1 MNLTNFITK
10 TQNGILSAALV
21 ISVASGLNAILGFL
35 KGRLLASYFGV
46 SNDLAIFYTADR
58 IPSLIYS
65 ILVVGAVS
73 TVFIPVFTDILKK
86 DKEKAFKSASSI
98 ITATII
104 GFSVF
109 GITVFIF
116 AKPIITFLTVNKF
129 TAEEINIG
137 TNLMRI
143 MIISQVILVI
153 SSLTTSILQS
163 FKYFLIPALAP
174 IFYNIGMLL
183 GIVFLSTKYGIYGPA
198 YGVVIGSILNLII
211 QLPLLKKTE
220 FSFQFSLNFKD
231 QSLKEMLILVPPRIL
246 SVSMSSIV
254 GTINN
259 SLAIL
264 ISAPSVIHLK
274 FATQLQTFPVAL
286 FGLSMAS
293 ALLPTLSKETDPEDR
308 EKFKQTLLT
317 TLHQT
322 MFLVLPI
329 SVILLILR
337 IPVVRI
343 VYGVSNFP
351 WEATVKTAYALAFF
365 SLSIFAESANYILS
379 RAFYALKDTKT
390 PVIINIATIFINV
403 ALSIYFVTFLKLGVW
418 SIALAYTITTIM
430 DLILYLIALNKK
442 IGGFDEEKLIKPFTK
457 IAISAILMGVFL
469 YLPLKLLDKYIF
481 DTQYT
486 MQLLLLTAVAGI
498 SGLSV
503 YLIFTKIFKVEEIDL
518 FYKLLGKLKIIK
530 TPIPEPITETLA

>member
-1 MNLTNFITK
+1 MSFTSFITK
-10 TQNGILSAALV
+10 TQNGILSAAMV
-21 ISVASGLNAILGFL
+21 IASASAINAVLGFL
-35 KGRLLASYFGV
+35 KGRLLASHFGV
-46 SNDLAIFYTADR
+46 SADLAIFYTADR
-58 IPSLIYS
+58 IPFLVYS

-86 DKEKAFKSASSI
+86 DKDKAFESASSI
-98 ITATII
+98 ITATL
-104 GFSVF
+104 GLFFTFSLL
-109 GITVFIF
+109 VFIF
-116 AKPIITFLTVNKF
+116 SNQIITLLTIGKF
-129 TAEEINIG
+129 TPEEVTKG
-137 TNLMRI
+137 ASLMRI
-143 MIISQVILVI
+143 MMSAQMLLVLG
-153 SSLTTSILQS
+153 SLITSILQS

-174 IFYNIGMLL
+174 VLYNIGMIG
-183 GIVFLSTKYGIYGPA
+183 GIVLLSDRYGIYGPT
-198 YGVVIGSILNLII
+198 YGVVIGAILSLLV
-211 QLPLLKKTE
+211 QLPLLQRTNFKFT
-220 FSFQFSLNFKD
+220 FALNFKD
-231 QSLKEMLILVPPRIL
+231 KSFKEMLKLVPPRIIA
-246 SVSMSSIV
+246 VAMTSIV

-264 ISAPSVIHLK
+264 ISASSVVFLK
-274 FATQLQTFPVAL
+274 FATQLQTFPIV
-286 FGLSMAS
+286 FVGLSMAS
-293 ALLPTLSKETDPEDR
+293 AVLPSLSKETDPEDR

-365 SLSIFAESANYILS
+365 SLSIFADSANYVLS

-390 PVIINIATIFINV
+390 PVLINLITIFINV
-403 ALSIYFVTFLKLGVW
+403 FLSITFVVVLKLGVW
-418 SIALAYTITTIM
+418 SIAFAYTITSIL
-430 DLILYLIALNKK
+430 DLIMYLVSLNKK
-442 IGGFDEEKLIKPFTK
+442 VGGFDMEKLVKPFTK
-457 IAISAILMGVFL
+457 VALSSVLMGISL

-486 MQLLLLTAVAGI
+486 FQLLLLTGVAGTI
-498 SGLSV
+498 GMAV
-503 YLIFTKIFKVEEIDL
+503 YLIFTKLLNVEEIDL

-530 TPIPEPITETLA
+530 TPLPEPVTEPLA

>member
-1 MNLTNFITK
+1 MSFTSFITK
-10 TQNGILSAALV
+10 TQNGILSAAMV
-21 ISVASGLNAILGFL
+21 IASASAINAVLGFL
-35 KGRLLASYFGV
+35 KGRLLASHFGV
-46 SNDLAIFYTADR
+46 SADLAIFYTADR
-58 IPSLIYS
+58 IPFLVYS

-86 DKEKAFKSASSI
+86 DKDKAFESASSI
-98 ITATII
+98 ITATLTLFFA
-104 GFSVF
+104 FSLL
-109 GITVFIF
+109 VFIF
-116 AKPIITFLTVNKF
+116 SNQIITLLTIGKF
-129 TAEEINIG
+129 TPEEVKKG
-137 TNLMRI
+137 ASLMRI
-143 MIISQVILVI
+143 MMSAQMLLVLG
-153 SSLTTSILQS
+153 SLITSILQS

-174 IFYNIGMLL
+174 VLYNIGMIG
-183 GIVFLSTKYGIYGPA
+183 GIVLLSDRYGIYGPT
-198 YGVVIGSILNLII
+198 YGVVIGAILSLLI
-211 QLPLLKKTE
+211 QLPLLQRTNFKFT
-220 FSFQFSLNFKD
+220 FALNFKD
-231 QSLKEMLILVPPRIL
+231 KSFKEMLKLVPPRIIA
-246 SVSMSSIV
+246 VAMTSIV

-264 ISAPSVIHLK
+264 ISASSVVFLK
-274 FATQLQTFPVAL
+274 FATQLQTFPIV
-286 FGLSMAS
+286 FVGLSMAS
-293 ALLPTLSKETDPEDR
+293 AVLPSLSKETDPEDR

-365 SLSIFAESANYILS
+365 SLSIFADSANYVLS

-390 PVIINIATIFINV
+390 PVLINLITIFINV
-403 ALSIYFVTFLKLGVW
+403 LLSITFVVVLKLGVW
-418 SIALAYTITTIM
+418 SIAFAYTITSIL
-430 DLILYLIALNKK
+430 DLIMYLVSLNKK
-442 IGGFDEEKLIKPFTK
+442 VGGFDMEKLIKPFTK
-457 IAISAILMGVFL
+457 VALSSVLMGISL

-486 MQLLLLTAVAGI
+486 LQLLFLTGVASAIGMA
-498 SGLSV
+498 V
-503 YLIFTKIFKVEEIDL
+503 YLIFTKLLNVEEIDL

-530 TPIPEPITETLA
+530 TPLPEPVTEPLA